1 MNKIYSTILFLF
13 IYFSAFAQ
21 SNLFLKT
28 EVDIPAFTIN
38 QDSQMPLS
46 IDVEYFNL
54 IKEINPCDF
63 SINLPF
69 FNDIVL
75 SLYLEQY
82 NSHTNDF
89 QILRSTSDGMLEK
102 EYQPVIQSYRIKDSD
117 GWSGSI
123 SFMKDIF

>member
-1 MNKIYSTILFLF
+1 MNQIYSTILCLF
-13 IYFSAFAQ
+13 ICSSVFAQ
-21 SNLFLKT
+21 SNLFFKT

-69 FNDIVL
+69 L
-75 SLYLEQY
+75 MTLYCL
-82 NSHTNDF
+82 F
-89 QILRSTSDGMLEK
+89 I
-102 EYQPVIQSYRIKDSD
+102 
-117 GWSGSI
+117 
-123 SFMKDIF
+123 